1 MKWLLVAI
9 GLLLL
14 VSVATITVVVES
26 EVEYQHEALGGAG
39 PARALILYH
48 PSRDAHFSDELSLA
62 LAKGL
67 VGAGFAVERATLT
80 RATPEALSSY
90 KLVAV
95 VSNTYWWTPDGPTL
109 RYLARTRLDGV
120 AVLGIIGGAGA
131 TGRSQRLLDEALRK
145 SGARVI
151 GTRSFWIF
159 RPNEETDSGE
169 PNRQVAMR
177 LAEKLGRD
185 TAQQL
190 NVNVLLH

>member
-14 VSVATITVVVES
+14 VSAATITVVVES
-26 EVEYQHEALGGAG
+26 EGDYKHELLGGAG
-39 PARALILYH
+39 SARALILYH

-62 LAKGL
+62 LARGL
-67 VGAGFAVERATLT
+67 VSAGFAVERATLT
-80 RATPEALSSY
+80 SATPDALGNY

-95 VSNTYWWTPDGPTL
+95 VSNTYWWTPDRPTL
-109 RYLARTRLDGV
+109 RYLARARLDGK
-120 AVLGIIGGAGA
+120 AALGIIGGAGS
-131 TGRSQRLLDEALRK
+131 TERSQRLLDEALRK

-159 RPNEETDSGE
+159 RPNEETNSGE

-190 NVNVLLH
+190 N

>member
-1 MKWLLVAI
+1 LKWLLVAI

-14 VSVATITVVVES
+14 VSAATITVVVES
-26 EVEYQHEALGGAG
+26 EGDYKLEVLGGAG

-48 PSRDAHFSDELSLA
+48 PSRDAHFSDELSMA
-62 LAKGL
+62 LARGL
-67 VGAGFAVERATLT
+67 VSAGFAVERATLT
-80 RATPEALSSY
+80 GATPDALSY

-95 VSNTYWWTPDGPTL
+95 VSNTYWWTPDRPTL
-109 RYLARTRLDGV
+109 RYLARARLDGI
-120 AVLGIIGGAGA
+120 AALGIIGGAGS

-159 RPNEETDSGE
+159 RPNDETDSGE
-169 PNRQVAMR
+169 TNRQVAMR

-190 NVNVLLH
+190 N

>member
-1 MKWLLVAI
+1 MKPVLLVI
-9 GLLLL
+9 GFLLL
-14 VSVATITVVVES
+14 ATAAIVTAVVES
-26 EVEYQHEALGGAG
+26 EGDYKYEVLGGAG

-62 LAKGL
+62 LARGL
-67 VGAGFAVERATLT
+67 VSAGLAVERATLT
-80 RATPEALSSY
+80 GATPDALSNY

-95 VSNTYWWTPDGPTL
+95 VSNTYWWTPDRPTL
-109 RYLARTRLDGV
+109 RYLARTRLDGI
-120 AVLGIIGGAGA
+120 AALGIIGGAGS

-151 GTRSFWIF
+151 STRSFWIF

-190 NVNVLLH
+190 N